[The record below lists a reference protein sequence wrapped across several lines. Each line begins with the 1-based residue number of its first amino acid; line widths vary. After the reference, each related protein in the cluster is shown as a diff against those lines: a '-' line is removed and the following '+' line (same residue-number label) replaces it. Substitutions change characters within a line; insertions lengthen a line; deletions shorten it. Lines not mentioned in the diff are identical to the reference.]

1 MDFKLEGNKR
11 KITNITTKPLVRP
24 KRTPKNLSKPEAPDY
39 FMSLLINVIK
49 IPPRNIKIIKTTMY
63 EIIFDTSSLP
73 IYSLIFGVAKNSRLI
88 AATNAASHR
97 NNDKN
102 SLAKPL
108 DKDITPEAIKITKID
123 QSVKF
128 NPKASNELFLH

>member
-1 MDFKLEGNKR
+1 MCIRDR
-11 KITNITTKPLVRP
+11 
-24 KRTPKNLSKPEAPDY
+24 
-39 FMSLLINVIK
+39 
-49 IPPRNIKIIKTTMY
+49 
-63 EIIFDTSSLP
+63 
-73 IYSLIFGVAKNSRLI
+73 AKNSRLI

-102 SLAKPL
+102 SLVKPL